1 MEIFETPDNRA
12 PPGAIVSPVR
22 TVDDVLLRVVRWVP
36 EGEPLGTVA
45 ILQGRTEFVEKYFEV
60 AGELLARGFVVVA
73 MDWRG
78 QGLSDRDLKDSRK
91 GHVDDFAFF
100 ERDLE
105 ALQQQV
111 LQFLC
116 PEPWFALGHSMAGA
130 ILLAQARARRSPFAR
145 MVLTGPMIDIAGLRF
160 PRLVRAVME
169 GLDMVGLGTAYVPGG
184 SPKATLECGF
194 EGNDLTSDPVRFARL
209 AGILEVAP
217 QLGLGGPTVGWLNA
231 AFRLMDEF
239 ADAEYPRRT
248 FTPTLVIGAGADR
261 VVSAPAL
268 ERFATRLKVG
278 RLITIPDAQHEILV
292 ERDHIRAQFWAA
304 FDAFIPG
311 QHSSLAALEADAE
324 AKRASH
330 SRRRWFWRRQ
340 AA

>member
-1 MEIFETPDNRA
+1 MEIFPTPDNPA
-12 PPGAIVSPVR
+12 PPGAIVTPVR
-22 TVDDVLLRVVRWVP
+22 TADDILLRVVRWVP

-45 ILQGRTEFVEKYFEV
+45 VIQGRTEFIEKYFEV
-60 AGELLARGFVVVA
+60 VRELLARGFVVAA

-78 QGLSDRDLKDSRK
+78 QGLSERDLKDSRK

-100 ERDLE
+100 ERDLD

-116 PEPWFALGHSMAGA
+116 PQPWFALGHSMGGA
-130 ILLAQARARRSPFAR
+130 ILLAQARAGRSPFAR
-145 MVLTGPMIDIAGLRF
+145 MVLSAPMIDIAGLRL
-160 PRLVRAVME
+160 PRLVRALME

-184 SPKATLECGF
+184 SRKATLECGF

-209 AGILEVAP
+209 AGILQAAP

-231 AFRLMDEF
+231 AFRLVDEF

-248 FTPTLVIGAGADR
+248 FTPTLVIAAGKDR
-261 VVSAPAL
+261 VVPLGSI
-268 ERFATRLKVG
+268 EGFATRLKVG
-278 RLITIPDAQHEILV
+278 GLIVIPDAQHEILM

-311 QHSSLAALEADAE
+311 EHFSVAALEAAAE
-324 AKRASH
+324 AKRALR
-330 SRRRWFWRRQ
+330 SRRRWFRRRET
-340 AA
+340 A